1 MVALLLV
8 LLPLALVRALPHSP
22 QELVPM
28 DRLGDREPSCET
40 LRAMWRYSKRQSRA
54 AQVTNEIPT
63 YRDPFAYSI
72 WDTLQQGGRDGQGQ
86 TGEAEAGGAAAAAA
100 GGTRGPRHGQDAQRA
115 PVPARVRPGG
125 AQHAAVAQHPR
136 AGTAAAAHVPGAAAQ
151 ERPDLRRGAAA
162 GADRQPAAAQGDDQP
177 GAAPGPAGAAAGR
190 GGGGAAPAELQAR
203 ALRPRRGQPAARV
216 LAGPGAGLRQQQ
228 QARRRARG
236 TGAAGAAGAA
246 AAAAGGRRRAGARP
260 GRRRRSPRPPRPPGP
275 RRQPVRHV
283 SVSVCVGGR
292 R

>member
-86 TGEAEAGGAAAAAA
+86 TGAGPGTAKMRSGLRFPPVYGRVVHNTPRWRNTPARGLLLQPMYRGQPHRNARISGGGLPPEQTGSLQRLKEMINQERLRDLQEQRLAEEAVAQRQQNSKPEHYGRVVDSPRPVSSLDLVLASANNNKRGGEPEAQAQQAQQPPPPPEAEAEL
-100 GGTRGPRHGQDAQRA
+100 A
-115 PVPARVRPGG
+115 PDQV
-125 AQHAAVAQHPR
+125 
-136 AGTAAAAHVPGAAAQ
+136 
-151 ERPDLRRGAAA
+151 
-162 GADRQPAAAQGDDQP
+162 DDDEP
-177 GAAPGPAGAAAGR
+177 W
-190 GGGGAAPAELQAR
+190 
-203 ALRPRRGQPAARV
+203 
-216 LAGPGAGLRQQQ
+216 
-228 QARRRARG
+228 
-236 TGAAGAAGAA
+236 
-246 AAAAGGRRRAGARP
+246 
-260 GRRRRSPRPPRPPGP
+260 
-275 RRQPVRHV
+275 
-283 SVSVCVGGR
+283 
-292 R
+292 